1 MISGHTYATF
11 LIAQNENIKF
21 IQSQLGHASITTT
34 IDRYG
39 HILPNTHHGV
49 GLRLDR
55 LLFGEG
61 IGGGYA
67 GTDQGVFVR
76 WVIVIGLTGPWKG
89 RRPRVG
95 RPQGLSDVRFLNVV
109 SWS

>member
-1 MISGHTYATF
+1 MDPSHFIQREFEPALRRAGIRKVRFHDLRHTYATF

-39 HILPNTHHGV
+39 HILPNTHQGV

-61 IGGGYA
+61 SGEVMPEQIG
-67 GTDQGVFVR
+67 
-76 WVIVIGLTGPWKG
+76 
-89 RRPRVG
+89 
-95 RPQGLSDVRFLNVV
+95 V
-109 SWS
+109 SS